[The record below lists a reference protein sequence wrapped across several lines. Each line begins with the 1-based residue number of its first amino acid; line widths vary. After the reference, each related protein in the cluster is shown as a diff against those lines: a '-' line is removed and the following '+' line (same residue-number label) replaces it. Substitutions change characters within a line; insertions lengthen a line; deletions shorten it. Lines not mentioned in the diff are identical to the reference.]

1 MLSLL
6 CPGQGSQK
14 PGFMSSWLEIPEYKS
29 KIEEFSEA
37 ISLDLVKHGTFSDED
52 TIRDTA
58 IAQPLIVAASIAS
71 ASLLTTTNVSAVAG
85 HSVGEVSA
93 AALSGVLTNIDA
105 MKLVDTRAKAM
116 AKAAAL
122 GEATSMAAVLG
133 GETETVVAKLSEY
146 GLTAANYNGAGQIV
160 AAGSQANIN
169 RLVTEGIEGSK
180 VIPLS
185 VAGAFHTH
193 YMEPAIGELE
203 AFVSSLA
210 ISDPNLDLWS
220 NQNGQLVS
228 TGAEFANLLVGQIAS
243 SVRWDLCM
251 QSMLS
256 AGVTAVVEVSPAGT
270 LAGLAKRGMPG
281 VEVVALREPKDL
293 EVAQELINRSMKKV
307 S

>member
-37 ISLDLVKHGTFSDED
+37 ISLDLVKHGTLSDEE
-52 TIRDTA
+52 TIRNTA

-71 ASLLTTTNVSAVAG
+71 ASLLTRTNVSAVAG

-93 AALSGVLTNIDA
+93 AALAGVLTEVDA
-105 MKLVDTRAKAM
+105 MKLVNTRAKAM
-116 AKAAAL
+116 AKAAAM
-122 GEATSMAAVLG
+122 GEPTGMAAILG
-133 GETETVVAKLSEY
+133 GETETVVAKLNEL

-160 AAGSQANIN
+160 AAGSKAAIE
-169 RLVTEGIEGSK
+169 RLVSEGIEGSK

-185 VAGAFHTH
+185 VAGAFHTQ
-193 YMEPAIGELE
+193 YMEPAVSELE
-203 AFVSSLA
+203 EFVASLA
-210 ISDPNLDLWS
+210 ISDPTIDLWS
-220 NQNGQLVS
+220 NQNGQLVP
-228 TGAEFANLLVGQIAS
+228 TGSEFTNLLVGQVAN

-251 QSMLS
+251 QSMVS

-281 VEVVALREPKDL
+281 VEVVALKEPKDL
-293 EVAQELINRSMKKV
+293 EAAQELINRSTKKV

>member
-29 KIEEFSEA
+29 KIEEFSEV
-37 ISLDLVKHGTFSDED
+37 ISLDLVKHGTLSDEE
-52 TIRDTA
+52 TIRNTA

-71 ASLLTTTNVSAVAG
+71 ASLLTRTNVSAVAG

-93 AALSGVLTNIDA
+93 AALAGVLTEVDA
-105 MKLVDTRAKAM
+105 MKLVNTRAKAM
-116 AKAAAL
+116 AKAAAM
-122 GEATSMAAVLG
+122 GEPTGMAAILG
-133 GETETVVAKLSEY
+133 GETETVVAKLNEL

-160 AAGSQANIN
+160 AAGSKAAIE
-169 RLVTEGIEGSK
+169 RLVSEGIEGSK

-185 VAGAFHTH
+185 VAGAFHTQ
-193 YMEPAIGELE
+193 YMEPAVSELE
-203 AFVSSLA
+203 EFVASLA
-210 ISDPNLDLWS
+210 ISDPTIDLWS
-220 NQNGQLVS
+220 NQNGQLVP
-228 TGAEFANLLVGQIAS
+228 TGSAFTNLLVGQVAN

-251 QSMLS
+251 QSMVS

-281 VEVVALREPKDL
+281 VEVVALKEPKDL
-293 EVAQELINRSMKKV
+293 EAAQELINRSTKKV

>member
-1 MLSLL
+1 
-6 CPGQGSQK
+6 
-14 PGFMSSWLEIPEYKS
+14 
-29 KIEEFSEA
+29 
-37 ISLDLVKHGTFSDED
+37 
-52 TIRDTA
+52 
-58 IAQPLIVAASIAS
+58 
-71 ASLLTTTNVSAVAG
+71 
-85 HSVGEVSA
+85 
-93 AALSGVLTNIDA
+93 
-105 MKLVDTRAKAM
+105 
-116 AKAAAL
+116 
-122 GEATSMAAVLG
+122 
-133 GETETVVAKLSEY
+133 
-146 GLTAANYNGAGQIV
+146 
-160 AAGSQANIN
+160 
-169 RLVTEGIEGSK
+169 
-180 VIPLS
+180 
-185 VAGAFHTH
+185 
-193 YMEPAIGELE
+193 MEPAIGELE

-228 TGAEFANLLVGQIAS
+228 SGAEFANLLVGQIAS